1 MAWVKRNLG
10 LVIGGV
16 IALALLGVAGWYLWA
31 KIQEDQEVT
40 QQLDDTTQ
48 KFQTLLQRP
57 VHPGTENG
65 KINNIE
71 IAKEEVKRLQAFLQD
86 VRSRFGTRDIPTNI
100 SNRDF
105 RALLDNTVNE
115 LQKNAD
121 SLGISLPQKDYWFT
135 FAPQR
140 TQVEFKAVGMLT
152 QQLMD
157 VKELCE
163 ILYAAKVQDVKGIRR
178 VPSSSDE
185 NNTTDFMTDKKASTN
200 EFAIVTPY
208 ELRFQGFSSELAR
221 VMEQLVNAKDC
232 YIIKS
237 VAVDKA
243 PADEVQQAAPMYVD
257 PRQAYR
263 SRYGAYMPQTM
274 PQAQARRPSNV
285 LLDESKLL
293 IVMEVDSVRL
303 KEQAGAKKA
312 AAKQVAQ
319 Q

>member
-16 IALALLGVAGWYLWA
+16 VALALLGVAGWYLWT

-71 IAKEEVKRLQAFLQD
+71 IAKEENKRLLAFLQD
-86 VRSRFGTRDIPTNI
+86 VRSRFGKSDIPTNI

-105 RALLDNTVNE
+105 RALLENTVNE
-115 LQKNAD
+115 LQKTAD
-121 SLGISLPQKDYWFT
+121 TLGITLPQKDYWFT
-135 FAPQR
+135 FAPER
-140 TQVEFKAVGMLT
+140 TQVEFKSIGMLAH
-152 QQLMD
+152 QLMD
-157 VKELCE
+157 VKELTE
-163 ILYAAKVQDVKGIRR
+163 ILYNAKVQDVKGIRR

-185 NNTTDFMTDKKASTN
+185 NNTTDFMTDKKATTN

-221 VMEQLVNAKDC
+221 VMEQIVNAKNC
-232 YIIKS
+232 YIVKS

-243 PADEVQQAAPMYVD
+243 PADEVAQAAAPMYMD

-263 SRYGAYMPQTM
+263 GRYMPQ
-274 PQAQARRPSNV
+274 PVFQPAPVRRPSNV
-285 LLDESKLL
+285 LLDESKLVF
-293 IVMEVDSVRL
+293 VMEIASVRL
-303 KEQAGAKKA
+303 KEQPAQRKA
-312 AAKQVAQ
+312 AKEVAQ

>member
-16 IALALLGVAGWYLWA
+16 VALALLGVAGWYLWT

-71 IAKEEVKRLQAFLQD
+71 IAKEENKRLLAFLQD
-86 VRSRFGTRDIPTNI
+86 VRSRFGKSDIPTNI

-105 RALLDNTVNE
+105 RALLENTVNE
-115 LQKNAD
+115 LQKTAD
-121 SLGISLPQKDYWFT
+121 NLGITLPQKDYWFT

-140 TQVEFKAVGMLT
+140 TQVEFKAIGMLAH
-152 QQLMD
+152 QLMD
-157 VKELCE
+157 VKELTE
-163 ILYAAKVQDVKGIRR
+163 ILYNAKVQDVKGIRR

-221 VMEQLVNAKDC
+221 VMEQLVNAKNC
-232 YIIKS
+232 YIVKS

-243 PADEVQQAAPMYVD
+243 PTDEAQPGAMPMYVD

-263 SRYGAYMPQTM
+263 SRYGYMPQPM
-274 PQAQARRPSNV
+274 PQAAPRRPSNV
-285 LLDESKLL
+285 LLDESKLV
-293 IVMEVDSVRL
+293 IVMEVESVRL
-303 KEQAGAKKA
+303 KEQPAARKA
-312 AAKQVAQ
+312 AKEVAQ